1 MFFWSLTFCLQA
13 TEKVALLL
21 VFLAA
26 VFAFVPPKYI
36 LLVVFVE
43 FYTREMPYRKESS
56 DRWIRRIREWWDRI
70 PAAPVQ
76 LVKPVHESKKN
87 ESKKKK
93 WYCLTRVNYNFIP
106 AKVDIIHLLF
116 FLLSILQVWILFVF
130 GSKLVYSLTSSML
143 PPYIKLEL
151 DWKFCTASCGFILTC
166 TDF

>member
-1 MFFWSLTFCLQA
+1 
-13 TEKVALLL
+13 
-21 VFLAA
+21 

-36 LLVVFVE
+36 FLVVFVE

-93 WYCLTRVNYNFIP
+93 
-106 AKVDIIHLLF
+106 
-116 FLLSILQVWILFVF
+116 
-130 GSKLVYSLTSSML
+130 
-143 PPYIKLEL
+143 
-151 DWKFCTASCGFILTC
+151 
-166 TDF
+166 